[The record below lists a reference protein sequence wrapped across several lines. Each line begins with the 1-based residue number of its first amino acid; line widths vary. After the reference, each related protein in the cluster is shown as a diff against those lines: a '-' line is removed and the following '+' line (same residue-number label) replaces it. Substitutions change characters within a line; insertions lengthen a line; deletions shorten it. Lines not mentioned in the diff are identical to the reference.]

1 MLFHPD
7 CEHHTELKQHFTDY
21 IVANFK
27 EVKDTDGWERAVCA
41 EDVSPAIYRY
51 RSRLVLEITKKVGN
65 QLSKVILNGTWVLIR
80 SEPLKEV
87 ASRAG
92 VQMEYDIS
100 GLVEV

>member
-1 MLFHPD
+1 M
-7 CEHHTELKQHFTDY
+7 ELKQHFTDY

-27 EVKDTDGWERAVCA
+27 EVKETDGWERAVCDD
-41 EDVSPAIYRY
+41 DVSQATYRY
-51 RSRLVLEITKKVGN
+51 RSRLILEITKKVGN